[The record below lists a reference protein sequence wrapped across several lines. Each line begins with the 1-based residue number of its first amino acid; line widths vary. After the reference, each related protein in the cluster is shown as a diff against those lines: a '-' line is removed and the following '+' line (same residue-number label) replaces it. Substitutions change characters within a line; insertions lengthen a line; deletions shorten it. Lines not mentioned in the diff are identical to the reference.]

1 MSAPKT
7 LYFDHNATTPVDPR
21 VLEVMLPYFMEQF
34 GNSMSLNYSFGWQA
48 ESAVETARRQ
58 VSQALGCE
66 PKEITFTSG
75 ATEANNWAIEGLCER
90 IRTEEGPGARIH
102 LLVSPVEHK
111 SVLQSAERA
120 VRVFGAELEYIPI
133 NAHGQVVVSEL
144 EKRIQPHTRLVSVM
158 WVNNEIGSINPIPE
172 IARLC
177 HDKKVY
183 LHSDATQ
190 ALGKISVDLQNV
202 PVDLLSFSAHKLSGP
217 KGVGF
222 LFLRSK
228 NPKVALPAMM
238 CGGGH
243 ERGLRSGTLNVPG
256 IVGLGKA
263 VEIARL
269 EGEAEQSRLR
279 ALRDFMWNQLHASFP
294 QARLN
299 GHPTERSPN
308 NLNITF
314 KGTRVPAALKGLAVS
329 RGSACHSGGTS
340 TSHVLSALGLS
351 ESEAGQT
358 LRITLGRTTTDTDVL
373 EAVGLLKSQIQTS
386 STPAPTASL

>member
-1 MSAPKT
+1 
-7 LYFDHNATTPVDPR
+7 
-21 VLEVMLPYFMEQF
+21 MLPYFTEQF
-34 GNSMSLNYSFGWQA
+34 GNSMSLNYAYGWQA
-48 ESAVETARRQ
+48 ESAVESARRQ
-58 VSQALGCE
+58 VSQLLGCE

-75 ATEANNWAIEGLCER
+75 ATEANNWALEGVCEM
-90 IRTEEGPGARIH
+90 IRMDEGPTAPIH

-111 SVLQSAERA
+111 SVLQAAQRA
-120 VRVFGAELEYIPI
+120 ARLFGAELELIPV
-133 NAHGQVVVSEL
+133 NAHGQILVSEL
-144 EKRIQPHTRLVSVM
+144 EKCLKPHTRLVSAM
-158 WVNNEIGSINPIPE
+158 WVNNEIGSINPIAE

-177 HDKKVY
+177 HEKKIY

-190 ALGKISVDLQNV
+190 ALGKIPVDLQNV

-222 LFLRSK
+222 LYHRSK

-263 VEIARL
+263 VELARL
-269 EGEAEQSRLR
+269 EGEAEQTRLR

-299 GHPTERSPN
+299 GHPIERSPN

-314 KGTRVPAALKGLAVS
+314 KGARVPAALKGLAVS

-340 TSHVLSALGLS
+340 TSHVLQALGLS

-358 LRITLGRTTTDTDVL
+358 LRITLGRTTTDAEVL
-373 EAVGLLKSQIQTS
+373 EAVALLKSQIQS
-386 STPAPTASL
+386 SPSSSLSL